1 MTGKIADERIPGA
14 TRSPHPRRYEKLRKL
29 MLLAAV
35 LAMGLAVAAPAA
47 AQVGLE
53 SANESDSGT
62 VDIGFDVSSTSDD
75 DQTEQPTLTG
85 QTEAAPLPPPPP
97 PPPAGPPPPPPPPAG
112 SPPPPPA
119 EAKVGP
125 VEAKAPPKK
134 EEQKELPK
142 TGGDGSASLLA
153 LGAGALLVGGGLLA
167 RRIVR

>member
-1 MTGKIADERIPGA
+1 
-14 TRSPHPRRYEKLRKL
+14 

-112 SPPPPPA
+112 SPPPPPPPAGSPPPPPPPAGSPPPPPA